1 MSGKYRTV
9 CKDGS
14 SDTFTVNCLPET
26 QCRHLAVCLP
36 HKKLAIN
43 NLPVTL
49 IFIFPKHDRSLVV
62 NFSLVMQTICHY
74 YQCMVVIVSIALYSL
89 EFPLTCRWMIWPP
102 ITFQISWVNFY
113 SPGNPSYNW
122 NIWFSHILPMF
133 GLTFLVSWDYY
144 VE

>member
-74 YQCMVVIVSIALYSL
+74 YQCMVVIVSIALYLL
-89 EFPLTCRWMIWPP
+89 EFPLTCR
-102 ITFQISWVNFY
+102 
-113 SPGNPSYNW
+113 
-122 NIWFSHILPMF
+122 
-133 GLTFLVSWDYY
+133 
-144 VE
+144 

>member
-49 IFIFPKHDRSLVV
+49 IFIFPKHHRSLVV
-62 NFSLVMQTICHY
+62 NFLTCDADNLPLLSMHGGYSFHCPLV
-74 YQCMVVIVSIALYSL
+74 LL
-89 EFPLTCRWMIWPP
+89 EFPLTCR
-102 ITFQISWVNFY
+102 
-113 SPGNPSYNW
+113 
-122 NIWFSHILPMF
+122 
-133 GLTFLVSWDYY
+133 
-144 VE
+144 